1 MSKDLQCI
9 VIIVILCLFIVINVA
24 RSRPKKKPHV
34 YDKTIYKPRKR
45 ENKGMPEGDFT
56 HEHVESM
63 WDEIK

>member
-24 RSRPKKKPHV
+24 RSRPKKKPPV